1 MILMK
6 FTAMAVAVNQLDI
19 KDVEA
24 IQHTTEM
31 LRKVIDHYGDE
42 AVLGSPNTGEII
54 QTAEI
59 PRVLGILDFFLEN
72 RVVEVNPQ

>member
-1 MILMK
+1 MK
-6 FTAMAVAVNQLDI
+6 FTAMAVAVNQLDV

-31 LRKVIDHYGDE
+31 LRKVLNHYGDE

>member
-1 MILMK
+1 MK

-31 LRKVIDHYGDE
+31 LRKVLNHYGDE

>member
-1 MILMK
+1 MK

-59 PRVLGILDFFLEN
+59 PRVLGILDFFLCN
-72 RVVEVNPQ
+72 RVVEVNPN

>member
-1 MILMK
+1 MK
-6 FTAMAVAVNQLDI
+6 FSAMAVAVNQLDI

-24 IQHTTEM
+24 IQHTCEM

-54 QTAEI
+54 ETAEI
-59 PRVLGILDFFLEN
+59 PRVLGILNFFLEN
-72 RVVEVNPQ
+72 RVVEINPQ

>member
-1 MILMK
+1 MK

-31 LRKVIDHYGDE
+31 LRKVIDHYGE
-42 AVLGSPNTGEII
+42 EVMLGSPNTGEVI

-59 PRVLGILDFFLEN
+59 PRVLGILGFFLEN

>member
-1 MILMK
+1 MIPMK

-59 PRVLGILDFFLEN
+59 PRVLGILDFFLVN
-72 RVVEVNPQ
+72 RVVEVNPN

>member
-1 MILMK
+1 MK

-24 IQHTTEM
+24 IQRTTEM

-72 RVVEVNPQ
+72 RVVEVNPN

>member
-1 MILMK
+1 MIPMK
-6 FTAMAVAVNQLDI
+6 FAAMAVAVNQLDI

-42 AVLGSPNTGEII
+42 AVLGSPNTGEIV

-59 PRVLGILDFFLEN
+59 PRVLGILGFLLEN
-72 RVVEVNPQ
+72 RVVEINPN

>member
-1 MILMK
+1 MK
-6 FTAMAVAVNQLDI
+6 FSAMAVAVNQLDI

-59 PRVLGILDFFLEN
+59 PRVLGILGFLLEN
-72 RVVEVNPQ
+72 RVVEVNPN

>member
-1 MILMK
+1 MK

-19 KDVEA
+19 KDVES

-31 LRKVIDHYGDE
+31 LRQVINHYGDE

-72 RVVEVNPQ
+72 RVVEVNPN

>member
-1 MILMK
+1 MK

-24 IQHTTEM
+24 IQHTTEL

-42 AVLGSPNTGEII
+42 AMLGSPNTGEII

-72 RVVEVNPQ
+72 RVVEVNPN

>member
-1 MILMK
+1 MK
-6 FTAMAVAVNQLDI
+6 FTAMAVAVNQLDV

-31 LRKVIDHYGDE
+31 LRKVINHYGNE

-54 QTAEI
+54 QIAEI

>member
-1 MILMK
+1 MK
-6 FTAMAVAVNQLDI
+6 FTAMAVAVNQLDV

-31 LRKVIDHYGDE
+31 LRKVIAHYGDE

>member
-1 MILMK
+1 MK
-6 FTAMAVAVNQLDI
+6 FAAMTVAVNQLSIEDI
-19 KDVEA
+19 EA

-31 LRKVIDHYGDE
+31 LRKVIAHYGDE
-42 AVLGSPNTGEII
+42 TMLSSPNTGEIV

-72 RVVEVNPQ
+72 RAVEVNPN

>member
-59 PRVLGILDFFLEN
+59 PRVLGILDFFLVN
-72 RVVEVNPQ
+72 RVVEVNPN

>member
-1 MILMK
+1 MIPMK
-6 FTAMAVAVNQLDI
+6 FAAMVVAVNQLNI

-24 IQHTTEM
+24 IQHTAEM
-31 LRKVIDHYGDE
+31 LREVIAYYGDE
-42 AVLGSPNTGEII
+42 TVLGSPNTGEIV

-72 RVVEVNPQ
+72 RVVEVNPN

>member
-1 MILMK
+1 MK

-54 QTAEI
+54 ETAEI

-72 RVVEVNPQ
+72 RVVEVTPQ

>member
-1 MILMK
+1 MK
-6 FTAMAVAVNQLDI
+6 FAAMVVAVNQLNI

-24 IQHTTEM
+24 IQHTAEM
-31 LRKVIDHYGDE
+31 LREVIAHYGNE
-42 AVLGSPNTGEII
+42 TMLSSPNTGEIV

-72 RVVEVNPQ
+72 RVVEVNPN

>member
-1 MILMK
+1 MK

-31 LRKVIDHYGDE
+31 LRKVINHYGED
-42 AVLGSPNTGEII
+42 VTFMSPNTGEVI

-72 RVVEVNPQ
+72 RVVEINPQ

>member
-1 MILMK
+1 MITMK
-6 FTAMAVAVNQLDI
+6 FSAMAVAVNQLDI

-72 RVVEVNPQ
+72 RVVEVNPN

>member
-1 MILMK
+1 MK

-24 IQHTTEM
+24 IQHTCEM
-31 LRKVIDHYGDE
+31 LHKIIDHYGDE
-42 AVLGSPNTGEII
+42 AVLSSPNTGEII
-54 QTAEI
+54 ETAEI

>member
-1 MILMK
+1 MK

-24 IQHTTEM
+24 IQHTCEM

-54 QTAEI
+54 ETAEI

>member
-1 MILMK
+1 MITMK

-31 LRKVIDHYGDE
+31 LRKVIDHYGEE

-59 PRVLGILDFFLEN
+59 PRVLGILDFFLVN
-72 RVVEVNPQ
+72 RVVEVNPN

>member
-1 MILMK
+1 MK
-6 FTAMAVAVNQLDI
+6 FAAMTVAVNKLNIEDI
-19 KDVEA
+19 EA

-31 LRKVIDHYGDE
+31 LRKVIAHYGDE
-42 AVLGSPNTGEII
+42 AVLGSPNTGEIV

-72 RVVEVNPQ
+72 RVVEVNPK

>member
-1 MILMK
+1 MIPMK
-6 FTAMAVAVNQLDI
+6 FAAMVVAVNQLSIEDI
-19 KDVEA
+19 EA

-31 LRKVIDHYGDE
+31 LRKVIAHYGDE
-42 AVLGSPNTGEII
+42 TVLGSPNTGEIV

-72 RVVEVNPQ
+72 RVVEVNPN

>member
-1 MILMK
+1 MK

-31 LRKVIDHYGDE
+31 LRKVINHYGE
-42 AVLGSPNTGEII
+42 EVMLGSPNTGEVI

-59 PRVLGILDFFLEN
+59 PRVLGIPGFFLEN

>member
-1 MILMK
+1 MK
-6 FTAMAVAVNQLDI
+6 FSAMAVAVNQLDI

-24 IQHTTEM
+24 IQHTCEM

-59 PRVLGILDFFLEN
+59 PRVLGILGFLLEN
-72 RVVEVNPQ
+72 RVVEVNPN

>member
-1 MILMK
+1 MIPMK
-6 FTAMAVAVNQLDI
+6 FAAMVVAVNQLNI

-24 IQHTTEM
+24 IQHTIEL
-31 LRKVIDHYGDE
+31 LRKVITHYGDE
-42 AVLGSPNTGEII
+42 AVLGSPNTGEIV

-72 RVVEVNPQ
+72 RVVEVNPN

>member
-1 MILMK
+1 MK

-42 AVLGSPNTGEII
+42 AVLGSPNTSEII

-72 RVVEVNPQ
+72 RVVEVNPN

>member
-1 MILMK
+1 MK

-31 LRKVIDHYGDE
+31 LRKVINHYGED
-42 AVLGSPNTGEII
+42 VTFMSPNTGEVI

-72 RVVEVNPQ
+72 RVVEINTQ

>member
-1 MILMK
+1 MK

-72 RVVEVNPQ
+72 RVVEVSPN